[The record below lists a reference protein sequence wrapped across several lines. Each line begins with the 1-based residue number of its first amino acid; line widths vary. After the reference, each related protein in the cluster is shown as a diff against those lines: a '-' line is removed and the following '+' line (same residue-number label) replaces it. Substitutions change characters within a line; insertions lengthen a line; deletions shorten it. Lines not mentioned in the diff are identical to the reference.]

1 MLTAILSLGITKN
14 AFNYPPID
22 TFNLYRFRLS
32 KFLLYIY
39 AIFITFAVITLRRKW
54 KNLRDSFVR
63 ELKQHNSG
71 TRTTFK
77 RKSHYMWFNQLEF
90 LKDLSTHK
98 IKNELEVDTNV
109 DDSNVV
115 DTIIEETDYEFDE
128 INGTSSNETIR
139 IESDLKEEMGPEVE
153 YVQNKSFIETG
164 TKEMD
169 SDKLFLLSLLEDFK
183 RIPEKHKMHAKCEIL
198 NIINKTLKRSV
209 PRGFTETYGHK
220 YSNNYWRNYYSKR
233 TSMETPR
240 DPLDI
245 SSMAKKSG
253 IYTENNI
260 NSDN

>member
-1 MLTAILSLGITKN
+1 MN
-14 AFNYPPID
+14 
-22 TFNLYRFRLS
+22 
-32 KFLLYIY
+32 
-39 AIFITFAVITLRRKW
+39 TLRRKW

-63 ELKQHNSG
+63 ELKQHSSG
-71 TRTTFK
+71 TRATFK

-90 LKDLSTHK
+90 LKELSTHK
-98 IKNELEVDTNV
+98 IKNELELDTDV

-115 DTIIEETDYEFDE
+115 DTITDETHNESDE
-128 INGTSSNETIR
+128 RNGTPSNKTII
-139 IESDLKEEMGPEVE
+139 IESDIKEEIGPEVE

-169 SDKLFLLSLLEDFK
+169 SDKLFLLSLLDDFQ

-198 NIINKTLKRSV
+198 NIINKTLERSV
-209 PRGFTETYGHK
+209 PRGFTGTYGHN
-220 YSNNYWRNYYSKR
+220 YSNNYWRLYYSKR

-245 SSMAKKSG
+245 STVAKRSE

-260 NSDN
+260 NPDN